1 MWLGLSPSWPP
12 ALLTCTVK
20 PPGHLYC
27 PPSAHVAC
35 SDSGEQTTAFAI
47 FQSWGGAQGP
57 APVFP
62 PSPQYFRDRLFPL
75 PLTLRAPLV
84 AWLGR
89 EDLRV
94 SRGARQAGGGQPSH
108 PPHGIPQLF
117 TRACL
122 VPMIVDNRG
131 FLQGLSV
138 CPGLL
143 VARFGLQP

>member
-1 MWLGLSPSWPP
+1 MWLGLSPSGPP

-62 PSPQYFRDRLFPL
+62 PSPQYFRDRLFPSI
-75 PLTLRAPLV
+75 PHPKSTPGGLV
-84 AWLGR
+84 GEGGPACLQ
-89 EDLRV
+89 
-94 SRGARQAGGGQPSH
+94 RGQAGRWRAAQPPAPWDPPALH
-108 PPHGIPQLF
+108 PRLPCPH
-117 TRACL
+117 
-122 VPMIVDNRG
+122 D
-131 FLQGLSV
+131 S
-138 CPGLL
+138 
-143 VARFGLQP
+143 